1 MDVNCLSSKKRRIF
15 LSESVEKNEAPAE
28 FFSTDEDKK
37 ILRFELRSQFTL
49 NFIKTFSEVRVYK
62 INTPTAD

>member
-1 MDVNCLSSKKRRIF
+1 MDVNCLSSEKRKIF

-37 ILRFELRSQFTL
+37 IFRSELRSQFTL
-49 NFIKTFSEVRVYK
+49 NFIKSSSEERVYK